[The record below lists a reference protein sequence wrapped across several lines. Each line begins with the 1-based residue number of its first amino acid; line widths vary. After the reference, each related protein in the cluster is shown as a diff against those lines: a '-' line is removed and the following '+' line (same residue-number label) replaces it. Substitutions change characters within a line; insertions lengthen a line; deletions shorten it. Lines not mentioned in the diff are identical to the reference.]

1 MKKLLIQLDTDKH
14 PSTFDRIV
22 AYDAGV
28 DEVLSYSNIVVGDV
42 KGLAQSAFF
51 TRGLNDLKNTAIWVG
66 GSDVTQG
73 EQVLAE
79 AQASFFGPF
88 RVSLMLDSNG
98 CNTTAATA
106 IAKLK
111 KDHALTGKKAVVLG
125 LGAVGLRAAALL
137 LQEGCHVTAASIRR
151 VLAGATAGGAAA
163 GGEPASG
170 NAVRSAPSKSVEN
183 ARRISGLQVEEAG
196 DRAEMEALMEGAE
209 IAVCSGPANA
219 QVLPKA
225 FWAAHP
231 TLKMLVDFNA
241 AEPLGIEGIKASDD
255 MKEREGKLILGP
267 LGIGNTKMKVHKA
280 CIAKLFESN
289 DQIFDVQRV
298 YEVAGEMV

>member
-28 DEVLSYSNIVVGDV
+28 DEVLSYSNVVVADV

-51 TRGLNDLKNTAIWVG
+51 TRGINDLKNTAIWVG

-73 EQVLAE
+73 EQLLAE

-111 KDHALTGKKAVVLG
+111 KGRDLAGKKAVVLG

-137 LQEGCHVTAASIRR
+137 LQEGCQVTAASIRR
-151 VLAGATAGGAAA
+151 VLT
-163 GGEPASG
+163 GEPASG
-170 NAVRSAPSKSVEN
+170 RPSKSVET
-183 ARRISGLQVEEAG
+183 ARRIEGLQVEEAG
-196 DRAEMEALMEGAE
+196 DRAEMAAMLDGAE
-209 IAVCSGPANA
+209 IVVCSGPANA

-225 FWAAHP
+225 MWAAHP
-231 TLKMLVDFNA
+231 TLKLLVDFNA
-241 AEPLGIEGIKASDD
+241 AEPLGIEGIKATDD

-280 CIAKLFESN
+280 CIAQLFESN
-289 DQIFDVQRV
+289 EQIFDVQRV
-298 YEVAGEMV
+298 YQVACEMV

>member
-28 DEVLSYSNIVVGDV
+28 DEVLSYSNVVVGDV
-42 KGLAQSAFF
+42 KGLAQSALFP
-51 TRGLNDLKNTAIWVG
+51 RGLDDLKNTAIWVG

-79 AQASFFGPF
+79 VQASFFGPF

-111 KDHALTGKKAVVLG
+111 KGRALAGKKAVVLG
-125 LGAVGLRAAALL
+125 LGAVGLRTAALL

-151 VLAGATAGGAAA
+151 VLT
-163 GGEPASG
+163 GEPAS
-170 NAVRSAPSKSVEN
+170 SKPSRSVEN
-183 ARRISGLQVEEAG
+183 ARRITGLQVDEVG
-196 DRAEMEALMEGAE
+196 DRAAMEALFDEAE
-209 IAVCSGPANA
+209 IAVCSGPPNA
-219 QVLPKA
+219 QLLPKT

-231 TLKMLVDFNA
+231 TLKLLLDFNA
-241 AEPLGIEGIKASDD
+241 ADPLGIEGIKASDD
-255 MKEREGKLILGP
+255 LKEREGKLILGP

-280 CIAKLFESN
+280 CIAQLFESN
-289 DQIFDVQRV
+289 EQVFDTQRV
-298 YEVAGEMV
+298 YQVACEMV

>member
-22 AYDAGV
+22 AYDANV
-28 DEVLSYSNIVVGDV
+28 DEVLSYSNVTVSDV
-42 KGLAQSAFF
+42 KALAQSALFP
-51 TRGLNDLKNTAIWVG
+51 RGLDDLKNTAIWVG

-73 EQVLAE
+73 EQLMAE
-79 AQASFFGPF
+79 FQASFFGPF
-88 RVSLMLDSNG
+88 RMSLMLDSNG

-111 KDHALTGKKAVVLG
+111 KGRDLAGKKAVVLG
-125 LGAVGLRAAALL
+125 LGAVGLRTAALL
-137 LQEGCHVTAASIRR
+137 LQEGCHVTSASIRR
-151 VLAGATAGGAAA
+151 VLT
-163 GGEPASG
+163 GEPASS
-170 NAVRSAPSKSVEN
+170 NAVRGAPSRSVEN
-183 ARRISGLQVEEAG
+183 ARRIAGLQVEEVG
-196 DRAEMEALMEGAE
+196 DRAAMEALFEGAE
-209 IAVCSGPANA
+209 IGVCSGPPNA
-219 QVLPKA
+219 MLLPKS

-231 TLKMLVDFNA
+231 TLKMLLDFNA
-241 AEPLGIEGIKASDD
+241 ADPLGIEGIKASDD

-289 DQIFDVQRV
+289 DQVFDVQRV
-298 YEVAGEMV
+298 YEVACEMV